1 MQQEEQINKGVCEK
15 KGEKN
20 VTWFTKWAFKNKASV
35 ILMVL
40 LVMTVGVMSY
50 FKLPLEYLPEA
61 NMPQVTVTTLGQ
73 GHDAGSMTAN
83 VTEPIE
89 KAVQNVKHKT
99 EVFSTTGDGFSR
111 VDINFTSGSDMKA
124 AKAEVQ
130 EALADIAFPEGVN
143 KPMILQLNTS
153 MIPISQITIAFKDGI
168 TETNMEYL
176 DKKIVPALEGV
187 EGVSSVS
194 IYGRA
199 ASNVSVTLDK
209 AKMTELNL
217 PLHAVMGVLQGQNMT
232 AAVAGKT
239 IDGKASNI
247 KVTGSLNGV
256 DALKNL
262 AVVPGVKLGD
272 IAKIESKLD
281 AENVTRVNEKDAL
294 MAIVMKEAGKNA
306 VAVGEGVAKKID
318 ELNKE
323 NANLEASV
331 FWASADQVKNSVNS
345 MMKEVGMGALFA
357 TIVILLFLRSIRTT
371 LITIVSIPL
380 SLGLTL
386 FLLDQTGITL
396 NILTLGGV
404 AVAVGRLVDDSIVVI
419 ENIFRKAQQGE
430 ALNREMITQSVKEVG
445 GAITSSTLTTVAVFL
460 PMGLVQGSLHD
471 FMLPF
476 ALTVTYAL
484 LSSLLVALT
493 VVPLMSK
500 GLLQKASMP
509 KHKEPKRYMN
519 MLRFSLNH
527 KWVPITIAIVLTAGA
542 IGTYFAMP
550 KGTISASDSSMVQM
564 SIEYPSD
571 TPVAE
576 VLSNGTKLEKTL
588 KEQPEVKMVMMMSGN
603 SSDDAKWGE
612 VKSATKVEYYV
623 TMKEGADAQH
633 FIDEMKK
640 EKENYKGAQFEIAT
654 QSMTGGASSTIT
666 LDLVGSNVDE
676 LVKSSGT
683 IIDSLKGIDGVDK
696 IIGNQQETKPIYN
709 IEVDPSLANAQQIA
723 GELQMLLNRMPIGT
737 IKVEGKDTPVI
748 LQAFADPA
756 SEDALKN
763 ILVTTAQGPTELSKV
778 AKIVKTNE
786 ASSVFRKDGNQ
797 YLRINVIINSDKLS
811 AVSAEINK
819 QVAAFKLPDGV
830 KLQQGGASEAQQKEF
845 ADMGMTMLAS
855 IGIVYLIMVLTF
867 KTLRAPLAI
876 LFSLP
881 LAAVGA
887 VLGLV
892 VFRVQVDPSAMI
904 GALMLIGVV
913 VTNAIVLLERV
924 KHNEETMSI
933 RDSLLEAGATRL
945 RPIIMTAVA
954 TVCAMLPLLFKS
966 GADGSIVS
974 KSLAVVVIG
983 GLTVSTLLTLV
994 VVPVAYEL
1002 LHFRKS
1008 RKQRREQKAS
1018 QTMAA

>member
-1 MQQEEQINKGVCEK
+1 M
-15 KGEKN
+15 
-20 VTWFTKWAFKNKASV
+20 TWFTKWAFKNKASV
-35 ILMVL
+35 ILMVAL
-40 LVMTVGVMSY
+40 ILVVGAMSY
-50 FKLPLEYLPEA
+50 FKLPLEYMPEA

-73 GHDAGSMTAN
+73 GQSTGSMVAN

-99 EVFSTTGDGFSR
+99 EIFSTSGDGFSR
-111 VDINFTSGSDMKA
+111 VDINFGSGTDMKA

-130 EALADIAFPEGVN
+130 EAIADLRFPEGVG
-143 KPMILQLNTS
+143 KPMLLQLNTS
-153 MIPISQITIAFKDGI
+153 MIPISQISIAFKDGVNK
-168 TETNMEYL
+168 TNMEFL
-176 DKKIVPALEGV
+176 DKKIVPALESV
-187 EGVSSVS
+187 EGVSTVS

-199 ASNVSVTLDK
+199 ASNVNVTLNKDK
-209 AKMTELNL
+209 MAQLNL
-217 PLHAVMGVLQGQNMT
+217 PLHTVMGVLQGQTMT
-232 AAVAGKT
+232 AAVAGKA

-256 DALKNL
+256 DALKGL
-262 AVVPGVKLGD
+262 VIAPGVKFGD
-272 IAKIESKLD
+272 IATIEAKLD
-281 AENVTRVNEKDAL
+281 AENVTRVNMHDAM
-294 MAIVMKEAGKNA
+294 MAVVMKEAGKNA
-306 VAVGEGVAKKID
+306 VAVGEGVAKKIE

-323 NANLEASV
+323 NANLEANV

-380 SLGLTL
+380 SLGMTL
-386 FLLDQTGITL
+386 FMLHQTGITL

-419 ENIFRKAQQGE
+419 ENIFRRAQQGE
-430 ALNREMITQSVKEVG
+430 ALTREMITQSVKEVG

-542 IGTYFAMP
+542 IGTYLNMP
-550 KGTISASDSSMVQM
+550 KGAISASDSSMVSM
-564 SIEYPSD
+564 SLEYTSD
-571 TPVAE
+571 TPVAT
-576 VLSNGTKLEKTL
+576 VLENGKKLEQTL
-588 KEQPEVKMVMMMSGN
+588 KDQPEVNMVMMSSGN
-603 SSDDAKWGE
+603 SADDAKWGE
-612 VKSATKVEYYV
+612 VKPATKVDYFV
-623 TMKEGADAQH
+623 TIKKGADAQH

-640 EKENYKGAQFEIAT
+640 QKDNYKGAQFEIST
-654 QSMTGGASSTIT
+654 QSMSGSASSTIT
-666 LDLVGSNVDE
+666 LDLVGNNVDE
-676 LVKSSGT
+676 LIKTSGT
-683 IIDSLKGIDGVDK
+683 VVDSLKGIDGVDK
-696 IIGNQQETKPIYN
+696 IVSNQEETKPMYN
-709 IEVDPSLANAQQIA
+709 VEVDPSLANAQQIA
-723 GELQMLLNRMPIGT
+723 GQLQMLLNRAPIGT
-737 IKVEGKDTPVI
+737 IKVDGKDTPVI
-748 LQAFADPA
+748 LQAFEDPTT
-756 SEDALKN
+756 EGALSK
-763 ILVTTAQGPTELSKV
+763 LQVLTEQGPTELSKV
-778 AKIVKTNE
+778 AKIVKSSE
-786 ASSVFRKDGNQ
+786 ASSVFRKDSNQ
-797 YLRINVIINSDKLS
+797 YLRINAMVNPDKLS
-811 AVSAEINK
+811 AASAEINK
-819 QVAAFKLPDGV
+819 QVTAIKLPDGV

-845 ADMGMTMLAS
+845 ADMGVTMLAS

-887 VLGLV
+887 VIGLV
-892 VFRVQVDPSAMI
+892 VFQVKVDPSAMI

-924 KHNEETMSI
+924 KHNEEHMSI
-933 RDSLLEAGATRL
+933 RDALLEAGATRL

-954 TVCAMLPLLFKS
+954 TVCAMLPLLFKGEES
-966 GADGSIVS
+966 GSLVS

-1018 QTMAA
+1018 QSLAA